1 MKVDRSCCRR
11 RSRLNI
17 DAVTNHRP
25 GLNARRDEKPVRT
38 YRHAMLPSAT
48 DVSRTFVY
56 PDTCSPKKHHGGHL
70 SLDAFLRR
78 CNRLR
83 HCGENLPAISSLLED
98 ADNQLFTSV
107 LTNTEHILHH
117 YMPVRASQYH
127 HHLRPRIHNKEV
139 IHTPNP

>member
-1 MKVDRSCCRR
+1 MPLLITDRDSMRAGTKRPFISPCHAAFSHRR
-11 RSRLNI
+11 IQDICL
-17 DAVTNHRP
+17 P
-25 GLNARRDEKPVRT
+25 GHLFPE
-38 YRHAMLPSAT
+38 
-48 DVSRTFVY
+48 
-56 PDTCSPKKHHGGHL
+56 KHHGGHL

-78 CNRLR
+78 CKRLR

-117 YMPVRASQYH
+117 YMPVRASQYQ